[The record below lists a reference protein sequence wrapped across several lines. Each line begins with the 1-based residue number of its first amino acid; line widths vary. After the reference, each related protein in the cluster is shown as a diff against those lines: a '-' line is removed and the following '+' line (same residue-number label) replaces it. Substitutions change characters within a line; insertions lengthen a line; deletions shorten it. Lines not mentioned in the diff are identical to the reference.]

1 MLAKSQNLS
10 TTLNLQIMD
19 TPNSFLFL
27 CLGNI
32 CRSPMAHYLAQDI
45 LGDDVFCDSAGLY
58 GETGSPATADA
69 RKAMRLEFGIDMS
82 KHIAKH
88 LNKINL
94 NEFDAIICLDEEVY
108 KHLVNKVP
116 AQKLLNWHVEDPYY
130 YDYNV
135 YVQCSYE
142 IRNKLLTLKP
152 NK

>member
-1 MLAKSQNLS
+1 
-10 TTLNLQIMD
+10 MD

-32 CRSPMAHYLAQDI
+32 CRSPMAHYLAQDM

-58 GETGSPATADA
+58 GQIGRPATADA
-69 RKAMRLEFGIDMS
+69 RKVMRLEFGSDMS

-88 LNKINL
+88 LNEINL
-94 NEFDAIICLDEEVY
+94 NEFDVIICLDEEVY
-108 KHLVNKVP
+108 EHLVNKVP
-116 AQKLLNWHVEDPYY
+116 APKLLNWHVEDPYY

-135 YVQCSYE
+135 YVQCAYE